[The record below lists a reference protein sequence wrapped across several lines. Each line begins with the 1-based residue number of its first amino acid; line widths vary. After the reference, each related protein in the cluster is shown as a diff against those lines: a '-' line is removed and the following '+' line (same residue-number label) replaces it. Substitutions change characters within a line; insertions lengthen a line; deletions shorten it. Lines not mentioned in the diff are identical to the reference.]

1 MTDSVTFDAFVPSNI
16 EDSCSEYSSF
26 SLLMGAFANITDMIV
41 PSSNMQTYVFQ
52 CDDVH
57 DWYESLAHEET
68 CSNTPMY
75 LSLSLLFAF
84 VLVLLSIIMIT
95 TNIAWKSNTQLFKDI
110 YSEVE
115 KGQIKALGGRS
126 IPEMT
131 NGGSKQKFRSHRLV
145 IVDRTLGISDDESA
159 SYPGSI
165 SYLDHV
171 GDDDDD
177 DDDDDEGVD
186 KSEKQDSSVFADAL
200 ELEELELRNT
210 SKRIIGIDNYILALR
225 DEAVLKN
232 EALQKRLR
240 HQIVYEGNEF
250 YQPEYSVRE
259 EIHPRIE
266 TPYQDVSP
274 YSFAS
279 SGLIRTDT
287 DEEETDDNDSDITPN
302 KNWTWKS
309 MLIRKFR

>member
-1 MTDSVTFDAFVPSNI
+1 
-16 EDSCSEYSSF
+16 
-26 SLLMGAFANITDMIV
+26 MGAFANITDMIV

-95 TNIAWKSNTQLFKDI
+95 TSIAWKSNTQLFKDI

-145 IVDRTLGISDDESA
+145 IVDRRLGLSDDESA
-159 SYPGSI
+159 SYPESI
-165 SYLDHV
+165 SYLDHVGDNDDYLDHV

-177 DDDDDEGVD
+177 VDDDEGVD

-200 ELEELELRNT
+200 ELEELEV
-210 SKRIIGIDNYILALR
+210 I
-225 DEAVLKN
+225 
-232 EALQKRLR
+232 
-240 HQIVYEGNEF
+240 
-250 YQPEYSVRE
+250 
-259 EIHPRIE
+259 
-266 TPYQDVSP
+266 
-274 YSFAS
+274 
-279 SGLIRTDT
+279 
-287 DEEETDDNDSDITPN
+287 
-302 KNWTWKS
+302 KS
-309 MLIRKFR
+309 MLVKYSRQQAQFV

>member
-1 MTDSVTFDAFVPSNI
+1 LFRFGEQNECTTNASATSSLFQSIQRGVTDSVTFDAFVPSKI

-95 TNIAWKSNTQLFKDI
+95 TSIAWKSNTQLFKDI

-126 IPEMT
+126 IPGMT
-131 NGGSKQKFRSHRLV
+131 NGGSKQKFQSHRLV
-145 IVDRTLGISDDESA
+145 IVDRRLGISDDESA

-200 ELEELELRNT
+200 ELEELEV
-210 SKRIIGIDNYILALR
+210 I
-225 DEAVLKN
+225 
-232 EALQKRLR
+232 
-240 HQIVYEGNEF
+240 
-250 YQPEYSVRE
+250 
-259 EIHPRIE
+259 
-266 TPYQDVSP
+266 
-274 YSFAS
+274 
-279 SGLIRTDT
+279 
-287 DEEETDDNDSDITPN
+287 
-302 KNWTWKS
+302 KS
-309 MLIRKFR
+309 MLVKYSRQQAQFV